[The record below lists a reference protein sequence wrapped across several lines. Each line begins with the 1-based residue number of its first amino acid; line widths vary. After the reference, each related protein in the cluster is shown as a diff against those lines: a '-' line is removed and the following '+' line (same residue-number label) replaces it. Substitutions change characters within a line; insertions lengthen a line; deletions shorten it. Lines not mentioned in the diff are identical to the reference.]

1 MIKFGPAGMDDSFG
15 LAGYKKSEEVPIYL
29 RKLGLSAYEYQC
41 SRGVKISKEKAEI
54 LGKIA
59 KKNDIDLSVH
69 SPYYISL
76 SNPDEDKKTA
86 TIKYITDTMVAA
98 KNMGAT
104 RIVVHA
110 GSLLGLDRK
119 EAVQNACDLL
129 KRAKLEADSLGLGEV
144 HICPE
149 TMGKINQLGDSK
161 EIIQMCLVDD
171 SFIPTIDFG
180 HLYCRSLGAI
190 STKEDWINEL
200 KMYVDD
206 LGIDRMKHFHSH
218 FSKMEY
224 TEGGGEKRHVTLE
237 DEMFGPDFKVIC
249 EALKELDLEPIV
261 ICESAGT
268 QSTDSVKMKG
278 IYEKF

>member
-1 MIKFGPAGMDDSFG
+1 MIKFGPAGIDDGFVLSK
-15 LAGYKKSEEVPIYL
+15 YKKNEDVPMYL
-29 RKLGLSAYEYQC
+29 KEIGLSAYEYQC

-54 LGKIA
+54 LGDIA
-59 KKNDIDLSVH
+59 KENDISLSVH

-76 SNPDEDKKTA
+76 SNPEEDKKVA
-86 TIKYITDTMVAA
+86 TIKYITDTMEAA
-98 KNMGAT
+98 KNMGAD

-110 GSLLGLDRK
+110 GSLLGLDRA
-119 EAVQNACDLL
+119 EAVMNACNLL
-129 KRAKLEADSLGLGEV
+129 KRAKLESDSMGLGSV

-149 TMGKINQLGDSK
+149 TMGKINQLGDSR

-180 HLYCRSLGAI
+180 HLYCRSLGKI
-190 STKEDWINEL
+190 VTKDDWVKEL
-200 KMYVDD
+200 KMYVDS
-206 LGIDRMKHFHSH
+206 LGMDRMKHFHSH

-224 TEGGGEKRHVTLE
+224 TDNGGEKRHVTLE

-249 EALKELDLEPIV
+249 DALKELYLEPVI

-268 QSTDSVKMKG
+268 QSTDSVKMKK
-278 IYEKF
+278 IYEEV